1 MATIHIPAVPPHP
14 SCLVLSK
21 TRTTI
26 VCVRPC
32 NNYVGLRQRGPAM
45 LDKNAGQGLLYRC
58 QKMFYMCYLPFII
71 RSLAQRAQCGM
82 FHNLSEPPLSLG
94 QQLALSQ
101 HARIP
106 GDHTKT
112 DPSICQFKFVG
123 KGQMNPKQSRVEGS
137 FEHHRYVAVDAIP
150 HKPKLGIVY
159 RLLLRV
165 VMCFCNDEGLLVG
178 PRTAV
183 TILAANRKS
192 GCVGPICSLVTFF
205 LSQMMFRAGNPCC
218 PRIVILRCYSVVE
231 SIKLVYA
238 IWPWRSVYYV
248 QGWVAYRA

>member
-1 MATIHIPAVPPHP
+1 MWDVPQLERTTSVSGATISTVPACSHSRRPYKNRSINLP
-14 SCLVLSK
+14 
-21 TRTTI
+21 I
-26 VCVRPC
+26 QVCW
-32 NNYVGLRQRGPAM
+32 
-45 LDKNAGQGLLYRC
+45 
-58 QKMFYMCYLPFII
+58 
-71 RSLAQRAQCGM
+71 
-82 FHNLSEPPLSLG
+82 
-94 QQLALSQ
+94 
-101 HARIP
+101 
-106 GDHTKT
+106 
-112 DPSICQFKFVG
+112 